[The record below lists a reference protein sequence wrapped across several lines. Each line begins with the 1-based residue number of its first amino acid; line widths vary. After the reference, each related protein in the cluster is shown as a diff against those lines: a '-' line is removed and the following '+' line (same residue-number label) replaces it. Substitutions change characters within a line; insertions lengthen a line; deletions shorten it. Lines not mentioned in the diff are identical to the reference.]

1 MPKRIMKSTEKW
13 RKHKSLMKR
22 IKAGI
27 WTTIGVT
34 AGICLIVSIAGASG
48 NKNDAIADTVQSEE
62 QQVAKETESVE
73 ATTTTMKKSV
83 DMKEMTE
90 GRVVVK
96 ENILK
101 DSPNYGYTGEM
112 DVKGLMIHSIG
123 VPITSAEQQASIF
136 ADADYWEA
144 GVHAF
149 IDSET
154 GVVLHT
160 LPWTQVAWHCGYEE
174 GNGSYIGVEMCETD
188 AGEYDEKYRF
198 QVEDPERAKEHCRT
212 AYYSAV
218 KLFAELCIRFNLDPL
233 EKGVVISHSEGH
245 EMGIA
250 TNHGDP
256 VNYWNDVDSGYTMD
270 GFRQDIAE
278 YMKLF
283 KENGWELNE
292 NVKK

>member
-1 MPKRIMKSTEKW
+1 MKATEKW
-13 RKHKSLMKR
+13 RKHKSLMKK

-27 WTTIGVT
+27 WTTIGVA
-34 AGICLIVSIAGASG
+34 AGICLIVSIAGGSG
-48 NKNDAIADTVQSEE
+48 KKDDAVADTVQSEE
-62 QQVAKETESVE
+62 QSDKQTEISKETESTTE
-73 ATTTTMKKSV
+73 ATTTAKKKSV

-90 GRVVVK
+90 GRVVIK

-101 DSPNYGYTGEM
+101 DSPNYGYTGQM

-136 ADADYWEA
+136 ADANYWEA

-149 IDSET
+149 IDS

-188 AGEYDEKYRF
+188 AGKYDEKYRF

-233 EKGVVISHSEGH
+233 EDGVVISHSEGH
-245 EMGIA
+245 ERGIA

-256 VNYWNDVDSGYTMD
+256 VNYWEDVDSGYTMD
-270 GFRQDIAE
+270 GFRQDIAD
-278 YMKLF
+278 YIKLF

>member
-1 MPKRIMKSTEKW
+1 MHFIEENLKQVEQRIREACARSGRRREDV
-13 RKHKSLMKR
+13 R
-22 IKAGI
+22 
-27 WTTIGVT
+27 
-34 AGICLIVSIAGASG
+34 LIVVSKTKPVSMIEEVIRLGIRDFGENKPQELRDKYDVLPKDLRWHMIG
-48 NKNDAIADTVQSEE
+48 NLQRNKIKYV
-62 QQVAKETESVE
+62 V
-73 ATTTTMKKSV
+73 
-83 DMKEMTE
+83 
-90 GRVVVK
+90 GRAV
-96 ENILK
+96 
-101 DSPNYGYTGEM
+101 
-112 DVKGLMIHSIG
+112 MIHSIG

-136 ADADYWEA
+136 ADANYWEA

-233 EKGVVISHSEGH
+233 EEGVVISHSEGH
-245 EMGIA
+245 QMGIA

-256 VNYWNDVDSGYTMD
+256 VNYWEDVGSGYTMD
-270 GFRQDIAE
+270 GFRQDIAD

-283 KENGWELNE
+283 KENGWELND